1 MLWPGSAEAPV
12 SGNDTG
18 VQAHSSDA
26 PPVFAY
32 AAASVAGALFGW
44 IDEWISRGMMET
56 SEELERLAA
65 EVEIQ

>member
-26 PPVFAY
+26 PPVFA
-32 AAASVAGALFGW
+32 AAAVAGALFGW
-44 IDEWISRGMMET
+44 IDEWISRGMAET